1 MGPERVARPKAISPI
16 TPVEPMMTTKMRYG
30 MRKVGPAVL
39 GDTGGEEPDVAHPH
53 RRADAGQDEPP
64 FRPPGVADSAVFF
77 HGKTPLFKKYR
88 RNTRK
93 PAGAMRAMPGNIFLI
108 IAHTWKKGK
117 ENLVTFV
124 FSPLQRRWAA
134 AGRKIFPRLRL
145 LRCLQGDTSC
155 GWDLALYLSYLHPPP
170 WYQHILTVEK
180 QHPTPQMRGTKI
192 ATAAGRIGSRGR
204 YERYNKASIQQSPPD
219 GGRTA
224 AGGKGGGSAH
234 SRSMALTGQ
243 DSLAW
248 EAVFSRVSVTS

>member
-1 MGPERVARPKAISPI
+1 MSSSLAFILIIQRHVRFL
-16 TPVEPMMTTKMRYG
+16 TTAEALGCR
-30 MRKVGPAVL
+30 REENFPQTPAV
-39 GDTGGEEPDVAHPH
+39 
-53 RRADAGQDEPP
+53 
-64 FRPPGVADSAVFF
+64 
-77 HGKTPLFKKYR
+77 
-88 RNTRK
+88 
-93 PAGAMRAMPGNIFLI
+93 
-108 IAHTWKKGK
+108 
-117 ENLVTFV
+117 
-124 FSPLQRRWAA
+124 
-134 AGRKIFPRLRL
+134 
-145 LRCLQGDTSC
+145 RCLQGDTSC

>member
-1 MGPERVARPKAISPI
+1 
-16 TPVEPMMTTKMRYG
+16 
-30 MRKVGPAVL
+30 
-39 GDTGGEEPDVAHPH
+39 
-53 RRADAGQDEPP
+53 
-64 FRPPGVADSAVFF
+64 
-77 HGKTPLFKKYR
+77 
-88 RNTRK
+88 
-93 PAGAMRAMPGNIFLI
+93 MPGNTFLI